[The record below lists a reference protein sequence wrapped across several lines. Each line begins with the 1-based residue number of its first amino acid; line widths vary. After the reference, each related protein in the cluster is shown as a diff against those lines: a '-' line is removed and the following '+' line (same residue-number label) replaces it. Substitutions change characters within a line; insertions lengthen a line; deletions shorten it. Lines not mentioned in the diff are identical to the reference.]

1 MFAFVICDPI
11 AGCRLSPVWRWQECA
26 DGAGAGGGT
35 RDQWAPKTSENIG
48 TLSMQTGPPGPG
60 SDTTFFS
67 VTWLDHNNNLLT
79 AGPIFIIH

>member
-11 AGCRLSPVWRWQECA
+11 AGG
-26 DGAGAGGGT
+26 GAGCPQCGGGRNVLTVLCGT

-60 SDTTFFS
+60 SDTTFLS
-67 VTWLDHNNNLLT
+67 VTRLDHNNNLLA